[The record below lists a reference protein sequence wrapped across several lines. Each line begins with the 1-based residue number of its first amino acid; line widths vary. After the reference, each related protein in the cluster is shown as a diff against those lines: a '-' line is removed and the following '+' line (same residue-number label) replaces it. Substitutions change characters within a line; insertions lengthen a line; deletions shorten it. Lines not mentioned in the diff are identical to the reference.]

1 MGEGLTTL
9 ALVALGGALGS
20 VARVLVAQA
29 VTSGLGDSFPW
40 GTLIVNVSG
49 ALLIGALLPLL
60 TRMDG
65 IVVSGADSPGTAL
78 LIVGLVG
85 SYTTVSSFS
94 LQTFALMEEGAWRSA
109 IGNVLGSVVLCVAA
123 LFAAS
128 TAVSTLMGG
137 W

>member
-1 MGEGLTTL
+1 MGEALTTL

-29 VTSGLGDSFPW
+29 VATRLGDSFPW
-40 GTLIVNVSG
+40 GTLVVNVSG

-60 TRMDG
+60 AE
-65 IVVSGADSPGTAL
+65 IQAVVVSGSGSPAVAL

-94 LQTFALMEEGAWRSA
+94 LQTIALLEEGSWRAAFANLLASVA
-109 IGNVLGSVVLCVAA
+109 LCLGAVFVASRAVAA
-123 LFAAS
+123 L
-128 TAVSTLMGG
+128 MGVV
-137 W
+137 

>member
-1 MGEGLTTL
+1 MGEALTTL

-29 VTSGLGDSFPW
+29 VATRLGDSFPW
-40 GTLIVNVSG
+40 GTLVVNVSG

-60 TRMDG
+60 AE
-65 IVVSGADSPGTAL
+65 IQAVVVSGSGSPAVAL

-94 LQTFALMEEGAWRSA
+94 LQTIALLEEGSWRAAVANLLASVA
-109 IGNVLGSVVLCVAA
+109 LCLGAVFVASRAVAA
-123 LFAAS
+123 L
-128 TAVSTLMGG
+128 MGVV
-137 W
+137 

>member
-1 MGEGLTTL
+1 MGDALTTL

-29 VTSGLGDSFPW
+29 VTTGLGDSFPW
-40 GTLIVNVSG
+40 GTLVVNVSG

-60 TRMDG
+60 AEIQG
-65 IVVSGADSPGTAL
+65 VVVSGSGSPGVAL

-94 LQTFALMEEGAWRSA
+94 LQTFALMEEGAWRAA
-109 IGNVLGSVVLCVAA
+109 IGNVLGSVVLCVASV
-123 LFAAS
+123 FVAS
-128 TAVSTLMGG
+128 KAVSALMGG
-137 W
+137 A

>member
-1 MGEGLTTL
+1 MGEALTTL

-29 VTSGLGDSFPW
+29 VATRLGDSFPW
-40 GTLIVNVSG
+40 GTLVVNVSG

-60 TRMDG
+60 AE
-65 IVVSGADSPGTAL
+65 IQAVVVSGSGSPAVAL

-94 LQTFALMEEGAWRSA
+94 LQTIALLEEGFWRAAVANLLASVA
-109 IGNVLGSVVLCVAA
+109 LCLGAVFVASRAVAA
-123 LFAAS
+123 L
-128 TAVSTLMGG
+128 MGVV
-137 W
+137 

>member
-1 MGEGLTTL
+1 MGKALTTL

-29 VTSGLGDSFPW
+29 VATRLGDSFPW
-40 GTLIVNVSG
+40 GTLVVNVSG

-60 TRMDG
+60 AE
-65 IVVSGADSPGTAL
+65 IQAVVVSGSGSPAVAL

-94 LQTFALMEEGAWRSA
+94 LQTIALLEEGSWRAAVANLLASVA
-109 IGNVLGSVVLCVAA
+109 LCLGAVFVASRAVAA
-123 LFAAS
+123 L
-128 TAVSTLMGG
+128 MGVV
-137 W
+137 

>member
-40 GTLIVNVSG
+40 GTLVVNVSG
-49 ALLIGALLPLL
+49 ALLIGSLLPLL
-60 TRMDG
+60 AG
-65 IVVSGADSPGTAL
+65 FEGVVVSGSGSPGVAL
-78 LIVGLVG
+78 LVVGLVG

-94 LQTFALMEEGAWRSA
+94 LQTFALMEEGAWRAA
-109 IGNVLGSVVLCVAA
+109 IGNVLGSVVLCLAAVFVA
-123 LFAAS
+123 S
-128 TAVSTLMGG
+128 KAVSTLMGVA
-137 W
+137 